1 MDTSNTPLQ
10 STALPTELST
20 GVREVLF
27 FLLNISQQNNLQKK
41 TFHISV
47 EPESNQRPMD
57 TSNTPLQSTALPTE
71 LSTGVREVLFFL
83 LNISQQ
89 NNLQKKNTFH
99 ISVSVEP
106 ESNQRPMDTSNTP
119 LQSTALPTELS
130 TGVREVLFFLLN
142 ISQQNNLQKKKL
154 SFHISV
160 EPESNQRPMD
170 TSNTP
175 LQSTALP
182 TELSTGVRE
191 VLFFLLNISQQNN
204 LQKKK
209 TFHISVEPESNQR
222 PMDTS
227 NTPLQSTALPT
238 ELSTGVREVLFFLLN
253 ISQQNN
259 LQKKNVPHFRR
270 AGVEP
275 ATYGY
280 QQYTATVHRSAN

>member
-1 MDTSNTPLQ
+1 
-10 STALPTELST
+10 
-20 GVREVLF
+20 
-27 FLLNISQQNNLQKK
+27 
-41 TFHISV
+41 
-47 EPESNQRPMD
+47 
-57 TSNTPLQSTALPTE
+57 
-71 LSTGVREVLFFL
+71 
-83 LNISQQ
+83 
-89 NNLQKKNTFH
+89 
-99 ISVSVEP
+99 
-106 ESNQRPMDTSNTP
+106 
-119 LQSTALPTELS
+119 
-130 TGVREVLFFLLN
+130 
-142 ISQQNNLQKKKL
+142 
-154 SFHISV
+154 
-160 EPESNQRPMD
+160 MD

-259 LQKKNVPHFRR
+259 FKKKNVPHFRR

-280 QQYTATVHRSAN
+280 QQYTSTVHRSAN

>member
-20 GVREVLF
+20 GGEKCSSSCL
-27 FLLNISQQNNLQKK
+27 I
-41 TFHISV
+41 FHNKI
-47 EPESNQRPMD
+47 
-57 TSNTPLQSTALPTE
+57 
-71 LSTGVREVLFFL
+71 
-83 LNISQQ
+83 IY
-89 NNLQKKNTFH
+89 
-99 ISVSVEP
+99 
-106 ESNQRPMDTSNTP
+106 
-119 LQSTALPTELS
+119 
-130 TGVREVLFFLLN
+130 
-142 ISQQNNLQKKKL
+142 
-154 SFHISV
+154 
-160 EPESNQRPMD
+160 
-170 TSNTP
+170 
-175 LQSTALP
+175 
-182 TELSTGVRE
+182 
-191 VLFFLLNISQQNN
+191 
-204 LQKKK
+204 KKK

-280 QQYTATVHRSAN
+280 QQYTSTVHRSAN

>member
-89 NNLQKKNTFH
+89 NNLQKKT
-99 ISVSVEP
+99 
-106 ESNQRPMDTSNTP
+106 
-119 LQSTALPTELS
+119 
-130 TGVREVLFFLLN
+130 
-142 ISQQNNLQKKKL
+142 
-154 SFHISV
+154 FHISV

-209 TFHISVEPESNQR
+209 RSTFPSSR
-222 PMDTS
+222 SRTS
-227 NTPLQSTALPT
+227 DLWIPAIHRYTVLPLC
-238 ELSTGVREVLFFLLN
+238 
-253 ISQQNN
+253 
-259 LQKKNVPHFRR
+259 
-270 AGVEP
+270 
-275 ATYGY
+275 
-280 QQYTATVHRSAN
+280 HRSAN

>member
-1 MDTSNTPLQ
+1 
-10 STALPTELST
+10 
-20 GVREVLF
+20 
-27 FLLNISQQNNLQKK
+27 
-41 TFHISV
+41 
-47 EPESNQRPMD
+47 
-57 TSNTPLQSTALPTE
+57 
-71 LSTGVREVLFFL
+71 
-83 LNISQQ
+83 
-89 NNLQKKNTFH
+89 
-99 ISVSVEP
+99 
-106 ESNQRPMDTSNTP
+106 MDTSNTP

-142 ISQQNNLQKKKL
+142 ISQQNNLQKKKK
-154 SFHISV
+154 FHISV

-259 LQKKNVPHFRR
+259 LQKKKIPHFRR